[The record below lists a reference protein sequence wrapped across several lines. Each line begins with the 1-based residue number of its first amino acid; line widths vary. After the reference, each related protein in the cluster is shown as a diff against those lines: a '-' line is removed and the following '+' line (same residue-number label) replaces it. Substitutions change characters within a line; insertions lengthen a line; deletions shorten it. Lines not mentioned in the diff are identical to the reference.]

1 MTLYDVPKDRI
12 YTKKEMG
19 MSFLHSE
26 ATCWTRIQPL
36 PEHVLVAGAVQ
47 EVGAGGDVGPIPTAV
62 NILEHEHHHYQS
74 RVNNINHL

>member
-47 EVGAGGDVGPIPTAV
+47 EVGAGGDVGTVSAGVNVFHADWAV
-62 NILEHEHHHYQS
+62 VVRS
-74 RVNNINHL
+74 VGDTFV